1 MKHKLFVFLILS
13 TLLACT
19 GPRVYLVRHA
29 EKASLP
35 AGNPDLTIEGQV
47 RAQDLCKAIS
57 AKSLGYVY
65 STNYSRTL
73 QTAKPIAQKAGL
85 TITLYSPDTAA
96 SIVQKALRN
105 KKSTLIVGHSNTLLP
120 LLKNLGISPGM
131 KEIKDDD
138 YDNLFVVYRKNG
150 MLHLKEKTYGKPTTA
165 GERSMN

>member
-13 TLLACT
+13 TLLACQ
-19 GPRVYLVRHA
+19 GPKVYLVRHA

-85 TITLYSPDTAA
+85 AISLYSPDTAA
-96 SIVQKALRN
+96 SIVQKALGY

-120 LLKNLGISPGM
+120 LLKNLGLKPGLQ
-131 KEIKDDD
+131 EIKDDD
-138 YDNLFVVYRKNG
+138 YDNLFVICRKKG
-150 MLHLKEKTYGKPTTA
+150 ELKLKHQNYGEPSLKPKK
-165 GERSMN
+165 